1 MLFLNLYTFKRSSIL
16 HSSVVSHLCRFNRD
30 NVNVEDYE
38 ETYIRKMFMSLSTD
52 GDGFINLKDLVDGF
66 EKDLMQSVRRRFL
79 KILGEPPTFKPEWD
93 KALRCMDSNN
103 DGKIAYDEFL
113 TAAYNR

>member
-1 MLFLNLYTFKRSSIL
+1 M
-16 HSSVVSHLCRFNRD
+16 VSHLCRFNRD

-66 EKDLMQSVRRRFL
+66 EKDLMQFSSNMKLSLIKLKSVP
-79 KILGEPPTFKPEWD
+79 KVKT
-93 KALRCMDSNN
+93 
-103 DGKIAYDEFL
+103 
-113 TAAYNR
+113 